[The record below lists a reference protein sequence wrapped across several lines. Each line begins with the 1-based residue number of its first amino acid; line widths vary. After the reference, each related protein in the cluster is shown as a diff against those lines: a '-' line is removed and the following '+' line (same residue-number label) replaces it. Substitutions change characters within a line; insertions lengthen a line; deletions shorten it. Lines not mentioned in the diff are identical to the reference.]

1 MREFFIITSLL
12 LLLAI
17 PGLASQRNQLG
28 KGYEEIAQAVAS
40 RYLSQR
46 QVSERDMLILL
57 SKPRRLN
64 QVIAGWRRDPATS
77 ELANRL
83 MAFRKVMIER
93 VLSKL
98 GPRLSAE
105 GVRLN
110 AALALGSWASE
121 LSTADMDL
129 ILQAANGRTAVIR
142 FNQLMDEEIRSVLL
156 KESDDAFS
164 GMVKGADFTVE
175 TFEIF
180 ASTFDDFGYSALA
193 KAHDEALKI
202 AVKDGSA
209 AGAEYLRSRANEIL
223 LKNLEAQSYA
233 AARTEYYPGASGQDF
248 VRKYFNNT
256 EKSRGWL
263 FDLETGALKGESLV
277 EQIPAKLLKEMG
289 MTVDEVTGVFNF
301 SSLANELVEWRQ
313 RQALGPREY
322 AKGMT
327 RAFDSIDDTFVKL
340 LKDADR
346 LQMKRV
352 YSVCQMIKSM
362 PRHQATQE
370 QILKLLADHGFASVD
385 DLYAQGES
393 FLWRMVEYSNRK
405 ALNTTFSKVLESR
418 SAAKAGDYVK
428 AEYEKIK
435 AYLLEHE
442 LLAGYR
448 KLPKDD
454 LLRLAKAIADGPKLT
469 QYDEYM
475 VALLELMAQASLS
488 DQISARAF
496 LIELIEL
503 ARNQNRLGADK
514 ADEALRILRRGDD
527 LPLELK
533 EALENTIS
541 TLRRDLANLSSA
553 RALAGDVVDLQT
565 LIREYIALRR
575 NAQTIT
581 LTPELERVLQ
591 RILELNSEGDLLAL
605 GFKDSEIAAMQ
616 RIFALRRKGA
626 RPSIIG
632 ETLNKAPELH
642 KTTLFKTY
650 FFLASTIVVVN
661 LVNHATDPNATT
673 TETGWAIAD
682 GICQTIPSAGFLIE
696 GVKTAGTA
704 TEGGDWKLLD
714 LTEPAANAALE
725 IIGIASPSVGVG
737 LLAFYLGGKAI
748 LVENE
753 LENDRR
759 FISSLYAASL
769 PGFPVPG
776 VRVKG
781 NDTRSLDLTGVSVVK
796 DEGNRQI
803 RVSHS
808 PAFTDLYTEAR
819 AEVEL
824 DLKDSNTTLR
834 SQVRDF
840 AKRHFWSNSKDLSYW
855 AAAVKKVFPSL
866 TDSDLDA
873 LETWKPGA
881 LAQLRQHM
889 GKNEFRVGYHI
900 VRRYLH
906 TRDLLVEQALRHIIG
921 RVNTMRN
928 VSESHAEWKKELRQI
943 ERDLSMEDRIVP
955 NAEREVNSVWEW
967 VKVAATSNDTRI
979 EQVGAIWQK
988 YLKTYRKAVTLK
1000 KSIDKYF
1007 ADHALPVPTTA
1018 EVLCLKGSMPV
1029 SEGLR
1034 SLLPQDILDAFIGE
1048 GTLSDDKRIDQAGR
1062 RMNEIEGEAG
1072 QGYRKAKGKPYDPHS
1087 SYDTKMFKRLFALWL
1102 EVYRAEQ
1109 ILVCDSTTIETAIS
1123 LKADIVI
1130 LKDKIAKLLKEV
1142 EDYYRSGAAQDK
1154 PSDKPADKPTDK
1166 DQSQDLQI
1174 MIDDALKNRDWKQLL
1189 KLKEKYRLPEQ
1200 LQALNAALKRLAELR
1215 LKWLEE
1221 CLSYTTRLKEVDKEA
1236 YRQLER
1242 VVTKALAQ
1250 RLHKGTL
1257 EIPSK
1262 DKAEIARLEAEI
1274 EALRR
1279 KQADTPDS
1287 ATDTIR
1293 RQKHLFEY
1301 TKEER
1306 EQYDKELAQKGRIES
1321 AIFWTT
1327 STIPLKL
1334 KLEADIDTLLSRINA
1349 IRARYQ
1355 DITLAQVICT
1365 EQAFK
1370 EHKKR
1375 QQELTDAIGNLT
1387 DNPARARFQEYM
1399 GINDFQG
1406 FFTMVDKLKEAL
1418 RLPEPVPSFVIA
1430 DRTYTSPCTTLAV
1443 TADDTKFE
1451 VTLAATRNPL
1461 HIGETADVT
1470 ATVKG
1475 GKAPYTYTWRGDHAG
1490 SGERVTFASR
1500 KPGRHRLAV
1509 SVRDA
1514 QGATAIAEIE
1524 IGVHAVTAVLSGLGR
1539 RHFYGSTLTLSLS
1552 QITAIGI
1559 QNEPLDILWQAS
1571 PSLKFKTIN
1580 GKDLTNSVTF
1590 DRMGVV
1596 KLWAELRLKRGSV
1609 YQTVGETPQVEVE
1622 VVAPNFE
1629 IVFEPAQA
1637 RVGEEVRATVKTTP
1651 EIPKELLSIVWF
1663 SPVTSQRQEL
1673 SNGILFVPRD
1683 LNPVKLELAA
1693 RVPVLGD
1700 TIQEPVKAEF
1710 TALPWTVKVEVL
1722 GPLGPPAKVWKPNV
1736 GLVDD
1741 PKTIYIHTNVR
1752 LKATIDPQP
1761 PFEVIYR
1768 WKLGEED
1775 SHFAG
1780 QSTGSEITVNR
1791 SQAGQL
1797 TAICIAETKEGFKL
1811 GSGTASFSVSTPP
1824 KDSKPG
1830 GKADPSATAEMLAQA
1845 QLMLRKGQVDEAI
1858 ALVEQ
1863 AEKSGVKSP
1872 QTTQFLQ
1879 KTLQERKIVLDAV
1892 IRTRALTDELRF
1904 IDASHQL
1911 VIAKNIFSLYKPVL
1925 EAEEHLRMTSS
1936 KYDAQI
1942 RDRFYKVEQKITER
1956 EYKQA
1961 LDLAAQIRSD
1971 MKLQP
1976 AHNERLT
1983 ALEREAQ
1990 EKQKAK
1996 NSFRTQ
2002 LKLGENLFKSNDLTG
2017 AERELVAGLRGG
2029 AIYFSAYD
2037 SEPTYYNNVLLEVKK
2052 HLGKVKELLTYLYNR
2067 RLELA
2072 SLPLEDLRKC
2082 VRTCDDILVID
2093 INNPEAKPLREA
2105 FASKLAEK
2113 YIDEGKRLRR
2123 EKDYR
2128 GSIDVFTKAIEL
2140 KPTATAHNGMGLTR
2154 YELKDYNAAIA
2165 EYEKAL
2171 KLEPEN
2177 SNSHAY
2183 RGDSKAALQDHRGA
2197 LADYARA
2204 IQLNPNN
2211 ANAYN
2216 RRGVYWFDQK
2226 DYKAALQDFLKAA
2239 ALDPENQTYKNNV
2252 EIAKKKLEVI
2262 PPSQDKILKGRSS
2275 YDSTYPPNCK
2285 GDLFNG
2291 GTWTNAKNGSA
2302 WAQRDLDG
2310 LYDITEIRIETAGTD
2325 VTTANSSITLKIL
2338 NEQGQ
2343 WVVIDQLKDTNINWQ
2358 QLSFGGVGR
2367 SIPGYRRTL
2376 AVRASAFRLELKG
2389 NGWFAAKNI
2398 ELYGRPAATSPPK
2411 PPVPPVKPPEVKPPV
2426 KPPSG
2431 AQLLAIFENR
2441 SNENVHIFAEGDS
2454 FGPHNRLVP
2463 GEKREVRIS
2472 AGAAGFIKFS
2482 AGRNGQVIS
2491 TARWEYD
2498 PEVTSRYPK
2507 VVFDGSRLL
2516 VTTGLK

>member
-1 MREFFIITSLL
+1 MRKFFLTTLLL

-28 KGYEEIAQAVAS
+28 KGYEEIAQSVAS

-64 QVIAGWRRDPATS
+64 QVLAGWRRDPATS

-83 MAFRKVMIER
+83 IAFRKVMIER

-98 GPRLSAE
+98 GPRLSTE
-105 GVRLN
+105 GIRLN

-129 ILQAANGRTAVIR
+129 ILQATNGRTAVIR
-142 FNQLMDEEIRSVLL
+142 FNQLMDEEIKSILL
-156 KESDDAFS
+156 KESNDAFS
-164 GMVKGADFTVE
+164 SMVKGADFTVE

-180 ASTFDDFGYSALA
+180 ASTFDDFGYSTLA
-193 KAHDEALKI
+193 KVHDEAIKI
-202 AVKDGSA
+202 AIKDGSA
-209 AGAEYLRSRANEIL
+209 AGAEYLHSHANEIL

-263 FDLETGALKGESLV
+263 FDLETGVLKGESLV

-327 RAFDSIDDTFVKL
+327 RAFDSIDDTFLKL

-346 LQMKRV
+346 LQIKRV
-352 YSVCQMIKSM
+352 YSVCQMLKSM
-362 PRHQATQE
+362 PRHQATE
-370 QILKLLADHGFASVD
+370 EKILKLLADHGFASID

-393 FLWRMVEYSNRK
+393 WLWRMVEYSNRK

-418 SAAKAGDYVK
+418 SAAKAGDYVR
-428 AEYEKIK
+428 AEYKKIQ
-435 AYLLEHE
+435 AYLLEQE
-442 LLAGYR
+442 FLAGYR
-448 KLPKDD
+448 KLSKDD
-454 LLRLAKAIADGPKLT
+454 LLRLAKGIADGPKVT

-553 RALAGDVVDLQT
+553 RAMAGDVVDLQT
-565 LIREYIALRR
+565 LTRIYTMSRR
-575 NAQTIT
+575 NAQVLTV
-581 LTPELERVLQ
+581 TPELERIIQ
-591 RILELNSEGDLLAL
+591 RILESSESDLLAL

-616 RIFALRRKGA
+616 RIFALKRKGV

-650 FFLASTIVVVN
+650 FFLAGTIVVVN
-661 LVNHATDPNATT
+661 LADYATDPNANTT
-673 TETGWAIAD
+673 QTGWAIAD
-682 GICQTIPSAGFLIE
+682 GICQTIPSAGLLIE

-704 TEGGDWKLLD
+704 TEGGDWNLSD

-725 IIGIASPSVGVG
+725 IIGISSPSVGMG
-737 LLAFYLGGKAI
+737 LLALYLGGKAI
-748 LVENE
+748 LVETE
-753 LENDRR
+753 LDNDRR

-796 DEGNRQI
+796 DEASRQV

-808 PAFTDLYTEAR
+808 QAFTDLYTEAR
-819 AEVEL
+819 GEVEL
-824 DLKDSNTTLR
+824 DLRDSNDTLR

-840 AKRHFWSNSKDLSYW
+840 AKRHFWNNSKDLSYW

-881 LAQLRQHM
+881 LAELRQHM
-889 GKNEFRVGYHI
+889 GRNEFRTGYHI

-928 VSESHAEWKKELRQI
+928 VSESHAEWKKELQQI
-943 ERDLSMEDRIVP
+943 ERDLSMEGRIVP
-955 NAEREVNSVWEW
+955 NAEREVNSFWEW
-967 VKVAATSNDTRI
+967 MKVAATSNDTRI

-1007 ADHALPVPTTA
+1007 ADHSLPTPTTA
-1018 EVLCLKGSMPV
+1018 EVLCLKGSMPI

-1034 SLLPQDILDAFIGE
+1034 SLLPQDILDTSIGE
-1048 GTLSDDKRIDQAGR
+1048 GTLSDDKRIDQAGMR
-1062 RMNEIEGEAG
+1062 LNEIAGEAG
-1072 QGYRKAKGKPYDPHS
+1072 QGYRKAKGKPYDPHA
-1087 SYDTKMFKRLFALWL
+1087 SYDIKMFKRLFALWL

-1109 ILVCDSTTIETAIS
+1109 SLVCDRITIERAS
-1123 LKADIVI
+1123 ELKADILI

-1154 PSDKPADKPTDK
+1154 PTDKPTKATDDK
-1166 DQSQDLQI
+1166 DSGKDLQAQ
-1174 MIDDALKNRDWKQLL
+1174 IDAALKDRDWKQLL

-1200 LQALNAALKRLAELR
+1200 LQALNAALKSLAELR
-1215 LKWLEE
+1215 RKWLEE
-1221 CLSYTTRLKEVDKEA
+1221 CLSYMTRLKEVDKEA

-1242 VVTKALAQ
+1242 AVIKALAQ

-1257 EIPSK
+1257 EIPGK
-1262 DKAEIARLEAEI
+1262 DKAEIARLESEI
-1274 EALRR
+1274 AALRR
-1279 KQADTPDS
+1279 KQEDTPDS

-1306 EQYDKELAQKGRIES
+1306 EQYDNELAQKGRIEN

-1334 KLEADIDTLLSRINA
+1334 KLEADIDVLISRINA

-1355 DITLAQVICT
+1355 DINLAQVICT

-1406 FFTMVDKLKEAL
+1406 FFVMVDKLKEAL
-1418 RLPEPVPSFVIA
+1418 RLPEPVPSSVIA
-1430 DRTYTSPCTTLAV
+1430 DRTYTSPCTSS
-1443 TADDTKFE
+1443 TATAEASKFE
-1451 VTLAATRNPL
+1451 VTLATTRNPL
-1461 HIGETADVT
+1461 HVGETTDVI

-1475 GKAPYTYTWRGDHAG
+1475 GKAPYTYNWQGDHAG
-1490 SGERVTFASR
+1490 RGERVTFASR
-1500 KPGRHRLAV
+1500 KPGRHKLAV
-1509 SVRDA
+1509 SVQDA

-1524 IGVHAVTAVLSGLGR
+1524 IGVHAVTAVLSGLGK
-1539 RHFYGSTLTLSLS
+1539 RHFYGSTLALSLR
-1552 QITAIGI
+1552 QIKAVGIG

-1580 GKDLTNSVTF
+1580 GKEPTNSVTF

-1596 KLWAELRLKRGSV
+1596 KLWAELRLKRGSI

-1622 VVAPNFE
+1622 IVSPNFE

-1651 EIPKELLSIVWF
+1651 EIPKELLNIVWF
-1663 SPVTSQRQEL
+1663 FPVTSQRQEI
-1673 SNGILFVPRD
+1673 SNSILFVPRD

-1693 RVPVLGD
+1693 RVPVLGE

-1722 GPLGPPAKVWKPNV
+1722 GPLGPPVKIWKPNV

-1741 PKTIYIHTNVR
+1741 PRTIYIHTNVR
-1752 LKATIDPQP
+1752 LKAAIDPQP

-1768 WKLGEED
+1768 WRLGEED

-1797 TAICIAETKEGFKL
+1797 TAICTAETKEGFKL
-1811 GSGTASFSVSTPP
+1811 GSGTTSFSVSTPP
-1824 KDSKPG
+1824 RDSKPG
-1830 GKADPSATAEMLAQA
+1830 SNSTAIAEILAQA
-1845 QLMLRKGQVDEAI
+1845 RLMVRKGQVDEAI

-1863 AEKSGVKSP
+1863 AEKSRMKSP
-1872 QTTQFLQ
+1872 ETVQFLQ

-1892 IRTRALTDELRF
+1892 TRTRALTDELRF

-1925 EAEEHLRMTSS
+1925 EAEEYLKAASS
-1936 KYDAQI
+1936 RYDAQI
-1942 RDRFYKVEQKITER
+1942 RDRFYKVEQKIVER

-1961 LDLAAQIRSD
+1961 LDLAAQIRSE

-1976 AHNERLT
+1976 AHNERLAT
-1983 ALEREAQ
+1983 LERDAQ

-1996 NSFRTQ
+1996 NNFRTQ

-2037 SEPTYYNNVLLEVKK
+2037 PEPTYYNNVLLEVKK
-2052 HLGKVKELLTYLYNR
+2052 RLGKVKELLTYLYNR

-2072 SLPLEDLRKC
+2072 SLSLQDLKKC
-2082 VRTCDDILVID
+2082 VHTCDELLVID

-2105 FASKLAEK
+2105 FAGKLAEK
-2113 YIDEGKRLRR
+2113 YIDEGKRFRR

-2128 GSIDVFTKAIEL
+2128 GSIDAFTKAIEL
-2140 KPTATAHNGMGLTR
+2140 KPTATAHNGLGLTQ
-2154 YELKDYNAAIA
+2154 YELKNYNAAIA

-2171 KLEPEN
+2171 KLEPQN

-2183 RGDSKAALQDHRGA
+2183 RGDAKAALQDHRGA
-2197 LADYARA
+2197 LADYAKA

-2216 RRGVYWFDQK
+2216 RRGIYWFDQK
-2226 DYKAALQDFLKAA
+2226 DYKAALQDFLKAT

-2252 EIAKKKLEVI
+2252 EIAKKKLEII
-2262 PPSQDKILKGRSS
+2262 PPSQDKILKGVSS

-2302 WAQRDLDG
+2302 WVQRDLDG

-2325 VTTANSSITLKIL
+2325 VTTANSSITLKLL
-2338 NEQGQ
+2338 NEHGQ

-2367 SIPGYRRTL
+2367 SIPSYHRTL

-2411 PPVPPVKPPEVKPPV
+2411 PPEVKPPVVKSPEHPV

-2431 AQLLAIFENR
+2431 KQLLAVFENR
-2441 SNENVHIFAEGDS
+2441 SNENVHIFAEGDN
-2454 FGPHNRLVP
+2454 FGPHNRFAP
-2463 GEKREVRIS
+2463 GERREVRIS
-2472 AGAAGFIKFS
+2472 AGAAGFIRFS

-2498 PEVTSRYPK
+2498 PESTSRYPK
-2507 VVFDGSRLL
+2507 VVFDGIKLL
-2516 VTTGLK
+2516 VTTGLR